1 MPHDH
6 ASLAAPDRELEQGI
20 ALAKNGDKVG
30 ARAILRRIIGREP
43 GNEQA
48 WLWLAWAADTKAASQ
63 RILRE
68 AMVFV
73 PESDAIRE
81 GLEWSADTSEPTS
94 TPTAQK
100 PLASLHQAGERIER
114 RLQQTRDSGQR
125 IGSYFSRLGE
135 NLSSRWSRI
144 TTWLGG
150 LPLPNRRNAL
160 AATGSLLTAIAL
172 VAIVALGI
180 RNARSQ
186 PQVILALELPTAV
199 PDATATPT
207 TRQLAEPL
215 WIQVQVAIT
224 QSNWS
229 RVVEYLDDIR
239 TVDPANER
247 ARKELATAYYH
258 LSLEAL
264 EKDDLEG
271 ARSCLNEAVRL
282 DAQDQDMQTLR
293 HKVEMYVDGLALY
306 QQQAW
311 QETVDQLDRVYNQ
324 DPTFRDTAPMLAKA
338 HYQLGIIKQDE
349 AQAIRDEQEGSNSY
363 ERWDEEEVLWREA
376 EASFERSVSLH
387 PELDDAQ
394 TRLGQVQDILIP
406 PDRIHVSISRKI
418 ATVYQNNQVIY
429 SFYVCTGRAS
439 SPTIPGRYKIKT
451 KMDSAYGSA
460 WDLDMPYWLGI
471 YDAGGSE
478 NGFHA
483 LPILSSGATLWRSAL
498 GTGCSFGCIV
508 LDTPDARALYEWAT
522 LGTDVIIDY

>member
-1 MPHDH
+1 MPDDH
-6 ASLAAPDRELEQGI
+6 ASLASPDKELEQGI

-30 ARAILRRIIGREP
+30 ARTILRRIIGREP

-48 WLWLAWAADTKAASQ
+48 WLWLAWVADTKAASQ

-68 AMVFV
+68 ARVFV
-73 PESDAIRE
+73 PNSEAIRE
-81 GLEWSADTSEPTS
+81 GLEWSADTSEPVSPPKAYTS
-94 TPTAQK
+94 
-100 PLASLHQAGERIER
+100 LASLHQAGERIER

-125 IGSYFSRLGE
+125 IGSWFSRLRRI
-135 NLSSRWSRI
+135 LSDRWSAI
-144 TTWLGG
+144 AAWLAG
-150 LPLPNRRNAL
+150 LPLPSRRNAY
-160 AATGSLLTAIAL
+160 AAAASLLTAIAL

-180 RNARSQ
+180 RNARNQ

-199 PDATATPT
+199 VEATATPT
-207 TRQLAEPL
+207 TRQLVAPL

-224 QSNWS
+224 QSNRS

-239 TVDPANER
+239 TIDPENER
-247 ARKELATAYYH
+247 ARQDLATAYYH
-258 LSLEAL
+258 LSMEAL
-264 EKDDLEG
+264 EKDDLTS
-271 ARSCLNEAVRL
+271 AQACLNHAVRL
-282 DAQDQDMQTLR
+282 DADDKQMQSLR
-293 HKVEMYVDGLALY
+293 HKVEVYLDGLDLY
-306 QQQAW
+306 KQQAW
-311 QETVDQLDRVYNQ
+311 QETVTQLGRVYDQ

-338 HYQLGIIKQDE
+338 HYQLGLIKQAE
-349 AQAIRDEQEGSNSY
+349 AQVIRSEQEGSNSY
-363 ERWDEEEVLWREA
+363 ERWDEEEILWREA
-376 EASFERSVSLH
+376 EASFERSVALH

-394 TRLGQVQDILIP
+394 VRLGQVRDILVP

-418 ATVYQNNQVIY
+418 ATVYQDNQVIY

-483 LPILSSGATLWRSAL
+483 LPILSSGVTLWRSAL
-498 GTGCSFGCIV
+498 GTGCSYGCIV
-508 LDTPDARALYEWAT
+508 LDTPDALALYEWAD

>member
-1 MPHDH
+1 MPDDH
-6 ASLAAPDRELEQGI
+6 ASLAAPDKELAQGI
-20 ALAKNGDKVG
+20 ALAKSGDKVG
-30 ARAILRRIIGREP
+30 ARAILRRVISREP

-48 WLWLAWAADTKAASQ
+48 WLWLAWVADTKAASQ

-73 PESDAIRE
+73 PESEAIHE
-81 GLEWSADTSEPTS
+81 GLEWSSDTSEPTS
-94 TPTAQK
+94 TPAAHT
-100 PLASLHQAGERIER
+100 PLSSLHDAGERIER
-114 RLQQTRDSGQR
+114 RLQQTRHGGQR
-125 IGSYFSRLGE
+125 IGSWFSRLGSS
-135 NLSSRWSRI
+135 LSDRWSGI
-144 TTWLGG
+144 TAWLAG
-150 LPLPNRRNAL
+150 LPLPSRRNAL
-160 AATGSLLTAIAL
+160 TAAASLLIAIAL
-172 VAIVALGI
+172 IAVVALGI

-207 TRQLAEPL
+207 TRQLVEPL

-239 TVDPANER
+239 AVDPENER
-247 ARKELATAYYH
+247 ARNELATAYYH
-258 LSLEAL
+258 LSMEAL
-264 EKDDLEG
+264 EKDNLDG
-271 ARSCLNEAVRL
+271 AQACLNEAVRL
-282 DAQDQDMQTLR
+282 DAADKNMQSLR
-293 HKVEMYVDGLALY
+293 HKVELYLDGLALY

-311 QETVDQLDRVYNQ
+311 QETVDLLDRVYDQ
-324 DPTFRDTAPMLAKA
+324 DPSFRDTAPMLAKA

-349 AQAIRDEQEGSNSY
+349 AQVIRDEQEGSNSY
-363 ERWDEEEVLWREA
+363 ERWDEEEILWREA
-376 EASFERSVSLH
+376 EASFERSIALY

-394 TRLGQVQDILIP
+394 TRLKQVQDILVP
-406 PDRIHVSISRKI
+406 PDRIHVDISRKI
-418 ATVYQNNQVIY
+418 VTVYQSNQVIY

-439 SPTIPGRYKIKT
+439 SPTIPGRYKVKT

-498 GTGCSFGCIV
+498 GTGCSYGCIV